1 VANKESISRTF
12 IVATL
17 LCLVCGIFVAT
28 AAVQLKPIQ
37 QANAVMN
44 LQRNVLL
51 AADRYDPTASVA
63 DQWGT
68 VDERY
73 VDLET
78 GRFVSEPAEGYSLDK
93 ILKDAAQYTVIDR
106 SEDAAGIGRRENIVK
121 VYVFNDNDGIERIV
135 LPLRGKGLWS
145 TMWGFMALENDFNTV
160 AGFTFYEHGETPGL
174 GGEVDNPRWKAQWP
188 GKVVY
193 DVNGDVQL
201 TVTKA
206 GQASASSDDQIDGLS
221 GATLTTNGIDGTVQY
236 WMGEHGY
243 RTFLEN
249 LKAGDA

>member
-1 VANKESISRTF
+1 MAKKESISRTF

-17 LCLVCGIFVAT
+17 LCLVCGVFVAA
-28 AAVQLKPIQ
+28 AAVQLKPLQ
-37 QANAVMN
+37 EANAVMN
-44 LQRNVLL
+44 LQRNVLM
-51 AADRYDPTASVA
+51 AADRFDPSADVA

-68 VDERY
+68 VEERY
-73 VDLET
+73 VDLAT
-78 GRFVSEPAEGYSLDK
+78 GRFVEAPEEGYNLDK
-93 ILKDAAQYTVIDR
+93 ILKNADQYTVIDR
-106 SEDAAGIGRRENIVK
+106 SDDAAGIGRRENIVK
-121 VYVFNDNDGIERIV
+121 VYVFNNANGIERIV
-135 LPLRGKGLWS
+135 LPMRGKGLWS

-188 GKVVY
+188 GKTVY
-193 DVNGDVQL
+193 DVDGELQL

-206 GQASASSDDQIDGLS
+206 GQADLGAGYEIDGLS

-236 WMGEHGY
+236 WMGENGY
-243 RTFLEN
+243 RAFLEN